1 MDFATKKADGILGC
15 IRQSIPR
22 RSREGIF
29 PFCSALLRPHVECCV
44 QFCPLPSRSE
54 TWSYWKE
61 MLKGLEQLFCE
72 ERLRALGLF
81 SLEKSCGDLINV
93 YTYLM
98 GTCKEDILLSLVCS
112 ARTRSNGHKQTLE
125 ALTAFLYHVGDGAL
139 TQVAQ
144 RLCGLPVGDF
154 QKPPGQSV
162 LCVHNGAVV
171 GADGPRGPY
180 QPQPFCGSV
189 WFCPKSSKD
198 VDMMRKAF
206 ITVMFKAWVPV
217 LQKTE
222 APYC

>member
-29 PFCSALLRPHVECCV
+29 PFCSALLRPHVEYCV

-61 MLKGLEQLFCE
+61 MLKGLEQLSCE
-72 ERLRALGLF
+72 ERLRAVGLL

-139 TQVAQ
+139 TLTGCPKAVRSPSWRFSEDTWTICSVCPQWSSGWSRWTQ
-144 RLCGLPVGDF
+144 RSLPATTI
-154 QKPPGQSV
+154 
-162 LCVHNGAVV
+162 L
-171 GADGPRGPY
+171 
-180 QPQPFCGSV
+180 
-189 WFCPKSSKD
+189 WFCVILS
-198 VDMMRKAF
+198 
-206 ITVMFKAWVPV
+206 
-217 LQKTE
+217 
-222 APYC
+222 